1 MQSSSSSIMSEMP
14 RNSDGSSEQCK
25 AGPDFFSFYACQ
37 IADLLSEDKNTLSN
51 SNASELS
58 QGKYVVVNDK
68 ESMDCS
74 PKDVDSL
81 FENSIGAELS
91 DFKKGRLKGLL
102 RQSVNDLS
110 MEVEEMLDPVVS
122 MSELRYKIR
131 SNSLVTSP
139 LDGDAAQVAS
149 KKPKLSSSL
158 SPISITGNSHPIK
171 SGSCKEVEDDLE
183 FLLKNDNQLLVEET
197 MKKYSD
203 ELSSTLVHMEQKL
216 EETLDAIMS
225 KCRYG
230 FVPEELIT
238 FKYGLDMMLFCNGPM
253 TRTEKRQ
260 LQKLIQQLPKENL
273 VRVVEIIQRGRP
285 AEKPCEEIFVDL
297 EKEENV
303 TLWRLYYYVEAVEKA
318 KMLAQL
324 QCSTTPTS

>member
-1 MQSSSSSIMSEMP
+1 MQSSSTSIMSEMP

-110 MEVEEMLDPVVS
+110 MEVDEMLDPVVS

-149 KKPKLSSSL
+149 KKPKLLSSC
-158 SPISITGNSHPIK
+158 SPTSITGNSHPIK

-203 ELSSTLVHMEQKL
+203 ELSSTLMHMEQKL

-225 KCRYG
+225 KCR
-230 FVPEELIT
+230 
-238 FKYGLDMMLFCNGPM
+238 PM

-324 QCSTTPTS
+324 QCSTTRTS

>member
-1 MQSSSSSIMSEMP
+1 MP
-14 RNSDGSSEQCK
+14 RNSDASSEQCK

-37 IADLLSEDKNTLSN
+37 IADLLSEDKNTLSY

-91 DFKKGRLKGLL
+91 YFKKGRLKGLL

-110 MEVEEMLDPVVS
+110 MEVDEMLDPVVS

-139 LDGDAAQVAS
+139 IDGDAAQVAS
-149 KKPKLSSSL
+149 KKPKLSSSC
-158 SPISITGNSHPIK
+158 SPTSITENSHSIK

-183 FLLKNDNQLLVEET
+183 FLLKNDNQLMVEET

-238 FKYGLDMMLFCNGPM
+238 LTTSHLIPISFTLLTPIYRPM

>member
-1 MQSSSSSIMSEMP
+1 M
-14 RNSDGSSEQCK
+14 
-25 AGPDFFSFYACQ
+25 
-37 IADLLSEDKNTLSN
+37 
-51 SNASELS
+51 
-58 QGKYVVVNDK
+58 
-68 ESMDCS
+68 
-74 PKDVDSL
+74 
-81 FENSIGAELS
+81 
-91 DFKKGRLKGLL
+91 
-102 RQSVNDLS
+102 NDLS

-139 LDGDAAQVAS
+139 LDGDAAQVVS

-225 KCRYG
+225 KCR
-230 FVPEELIT
+230 
-238 FKYGLDMMLFCNGPM
+238 PM